1 MVVRTMALSASQQ
14 DILDDVRTA
23 LGVDDTE
30 HQPMIELYI
39 RLACKSVA
47 LYTGEDYSNL
57 PDELT
62 GIITEMAL
70 AKFAK
75 RGNEGKTQAGE
86 EGLTDQW
93 SEDDLAPYI
102 SQLNAYRDNKAQSGR
117 KGWVMSLD

>member
-1 MVVRTMALSASQQ
+1 MEQINRDVQEE
-14 DILDDVRTA
+14 ILNDVETA
-23 LGVDDTE
+23 LGSPDDLD
-30 HQPMIELYI
+30 HVVMLRLYI
-39 RLACKSVA
+39 KLACKSVA
-47 LYTGEDYSNL
+47 LYTGEDYDSL
-57 PDELT
+57 PNALT

-93 SEDDLAPYI
+93 SEDDLAPYM

>member
-1 MVVRTMALSASQQ
+1 MAQIKHDVQA
-14 DILDDVRTA
+14 DILDDVVTA
-23 LGVDDTE
+23 LGSLDDLE
-30 HQPMIELYI
+30 HVPTLKLYI
-39 RLACKSVA
+39 KLACKSVA
-47 LYTGEDYSNL
+47 LYTGEDYNNL
-57 PDELT
+57 PDALT

-75 RGNEGKTQAGE
+75 RGNEGKTEASE

-93 SEDDLAPYI
+93 SEDDLAPYM

>member
-1 MVVRTMALSASQQ
+1 MTLSDSQY

-23 LGVDDTE
+23 LGVDDIE

-117 KGWVMSLD
+117 KGWVMSID

>member
-1 MVVRTMALSASQQ
+1 MTLSASQQ
-14 DILDDVRTA
+14 DILDDVQTA

>member
-1 MVVRTMALSASQQ
+1 MATLSIQSE
-14 DILDDVRTA
+14 ILDDVTTA
-23 LGVDDTE
+23 LGIDDQD
-30 HQPMIELYI
+30 HLPMIKLYI
-39 RLACKSVA
+39 KLACKSVA
-47 LYTGEDYSNL
+47 LYTGEDYNNL
-57 PDELT
+57 PDALT

-93 SEDDLAPYI
+93 SEDDLAPYM

>member
-1 MVVRTMALSASQQ
+1 MAASEDVQT
-14 DILDDVRTA
+14 DILKDVQTV
-23 LGVDDTE
+23 LGVSDDDHT
-30 HQPMIELYI
+30 PMLKLYI
-39 RLACKSVA
+39 KLACKSVA
-47 LYTGEDYSNL
+47 LYTGEDYSAL
-57 PDELT
+57 PEKLT

-93 SEDDLAPYI
+93 SEDDLAPYM

>member
-1 MVVRTMALSASQQ
+1 MATPSIQSE
-14 DILDDVRTA
+14 ILDDVTTA
-23 LGVDDTE
+23 LGIDDQD
-30 HQPMIELYI
+30 HLPMIELYI
-39 RLACKSVA
+39 KLACKSVA
-47 LYTGEDYSNL
+47 LYTGEDYNNL
-57 PDELT
+57 PDALT

-75 RGNEGKTQAGE
+75 RGNKGKTQAGE

-93 SEDDLAPYI
+93 SEDDLAPYM

>member
-1 MVVRTMALSASQQ
+1 MDQPTNR
-14 DILDDVRTA
+14 DEILNNVLTA
-23 LGVDDTE
+23 LGANDDSG
-30 HQPMIELYI
+30 HVSMIELYI
-39 RLACKSVA
+39 KLACKSVA
-47 LYTGEDYSNL
+47 LYTGEDYNNL
-57 PDELT
+57 PDALT

-102 SQLNAYRDNKAQSGR
+102 SQLNAYRDNKVASGR

>member
-1 MVVRTMALSASQQ
+1 MVASENVQT
-14 DILDDVRTA
+14 DILKDVQTA
-23 LGVDDTE
+23 LGVSDDDHT
-30 HQPMIELYI
+30 PMLKLYI
-39 RLACKSVA
+39 KLACKSVA
-47 LYTGEDYSNL
+47 LYTGEDYSAL
-57 PDELT
+57 PEKLT

-75 RGNEGKTQAGE
+75 RGNEGKTEASE

-93 SEDDLAPYI
+93 SEDDLAPYM

>member
-1 MVVRTMALSASQQ
+1 MTTPSIQLE
-14 DILDDVRTA
+14 ILDDVTTA
-23 LGVDDTE
+23 LGIDDQD
-30 HQPMIELYI
+30 HLPMIELYI
-39 RLACKSVA
+39 KLACKLVA
-47 LYTGEDYSNL
+47 LYTGEDYNNL
-57 PDELT
+57 PDALT

-75 RGNEGKTQAGE
+75 RGNEGKIQAGE

-93 SEDDLAPYI
+93 SDDDLAPYM

>member
-1 MVVRTMALSASQQ
+1 MALSASQQ
-14 DILDDVRTA
+14 DILDDVQTA
-23 LGVDDTE
+23 LDVDDTE